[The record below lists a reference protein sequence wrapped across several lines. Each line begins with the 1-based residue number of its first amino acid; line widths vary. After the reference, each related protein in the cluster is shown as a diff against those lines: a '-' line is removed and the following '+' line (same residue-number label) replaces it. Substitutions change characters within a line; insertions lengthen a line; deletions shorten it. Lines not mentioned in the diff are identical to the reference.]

1 MRICVYGAGAI
12 GGHVAA
18 RLAAGAR
25 TSGAQVSVV
34 ARGAH
39 LRAMQERGL
48 TVRARDGVLHC
59 RPVATDDPAM
69 LGPQDAVVI
78 TVKAP
83 SLPEVAAGI
92 GPLLREDTAVAFV
105 MNGIPWWYFDRTAQ
119 DGARL
124 PALDPGEA
132 IRRAVGIPRTLGG
145 VVYSAA
151 TVVEPGVIEALAED
165 GRVVLGE
172 LDGRITP
179 RLTALADAIA
189 AGGMGGQAVPDIR
202 MAVWS
207 KLLGNL
213 MTGPLCVLARQDMG
227 RLLAIPAI
235 REAAIRAGE
244 EVVAIAAAY
253 GFDLGGSVAPRAARS
268 AGLRHRPSILQD
280 LEAGRPMEVE
290 SLWRAPLAL
299 AAAAGVDA
307 PTLGLL
313 VALASQAAQA
323 AGCWAPQETVVV
335 TPAPSRLRR

>member
-1 MRICVYGAGAI
+1 VRICVYGAGAI

-18 RLAAGAR
+18 RLAAGAGR
-25 TSGAQVSVV
+25 SGAEVSVV

-39 LRAMQERGL
+39 LRAIRERGL
-48 TVRARDGVLHC
+48 TVRARDGVL
-59 RPVATDDPAM
+59 RSQPMATEDPAA
-69 LGPQDAVVI
+69 LGPQDAVIV
-78 TVKAP
+78 TTKAP
-83 SLPEVAAGI
+83 ALGAVAQGI
-92 GPLLREDTAVAFV
+92 GPLLGPETVVAFV
-105 MNGIPWWYFDRTAQ
+105 MNGIPWWYHDRTAR

-151 TVVEPGVIEALAED
+151 TVVEPGVVEALAED

-172 LDGRITP
+172 LDGAITP
-179 RLTALADAIA
+179 RLLALADAIA

-227 RLLAIPAI
+227 RLLAEPVLRAAA
-235 REAAIRAGE
+235 EAAGE

-253 GFDLGGSVAPRAARS
+253 GFDLGGSVAARAARS

-280 LEAGRPMEVE
+280 IEAGRPMEVE

-299 AAAAGVDA
+299 AAEAGVPA
-307 PTLGLL
+307 PALGLL
-313 VALASQAAQA
+313 VALASQAAEA
-323 AGCWAPQETVVV
+323 AGCWAP
-335 TPAPSRLRR
+335 AA

>member
-1 MRICVYGAGAI
+1 MKVCVYGAGAI

-18 RLAAGAR
+18 RLAAGAAK
-25 TSGAQVSVV
+25 SGAEVSVV

-39 LRAMQERGL
+39 LAAMREKGL

-59 RPVATDDPAM
+59 RPAATDDPAT
-69 LGPQDAVVI
+69 LGRQDAVIV

-83 SLPEVAAGI
+83 SLAEVAAGI
-92 GPLLREDTAVAFV
+92 APLLGEDTAVAFV
-105 MNGIPWWYFDRTAQ
+105 MNGIPWWYHDRTARN
-119 DGARL
+119 GARL
-124 PALDPGEA
+124 AALDPGEA

-172 LDGRITP
+172 LDGAITP
-179 RLTALADAIA
+179 RLLALADAIA

-227 RLLAIPAI
+227 TLLSIPVV
-235 REAAIRAGE
+235 REAAVRVGE
-244 EVVAIAAAY
+244 EVVAIAAAH
-253 GFDLGGSVAPRAARS
+253 GFDLGGSVAARAARS

-299 AAAAGVDA
+299 AEATGVPA
-307 PTLGLL
+307 PTLALL

-323 AGCWAPQETVVV
+323 AGCWR
-335 TPAPSRLRR
+335 PAAG